1 MDANINQEVM
11 MMNTS
16 TKEIYED
23 VLNAMQSAEEMGGPE
38 GEQYIKLMEAIVNEA
53 SSRIVV
59 FRTNESAQ

>member
-1 MDANINQEVM
+1 